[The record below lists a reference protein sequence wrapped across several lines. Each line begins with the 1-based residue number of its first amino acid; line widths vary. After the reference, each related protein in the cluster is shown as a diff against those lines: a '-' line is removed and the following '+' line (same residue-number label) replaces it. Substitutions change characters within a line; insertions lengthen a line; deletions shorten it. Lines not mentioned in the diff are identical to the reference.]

1 MNYSPALSPV
11 CVEEEG
17 GGRAHTGITLRRG
30 PSPRG
35 LGGGGEARWTLA
47 KEVERRGGGGT
58 GRRGAARQVARVGE
72 SRAFDSGGAA
82 AAGTP

>member
-1 MNYSPALSPV
+1 MDTG
-11 CVEEEG
+11 EG
-17 GGRAHTGITLRRG
+17 GGEEGRARA
-30 PSPRG
+30 
-35 LGGGGEARWTLA
+35 LGG
-47 KEVERRGGGGT
+47 VGGGT